1 MTTRKMSRSAI
12 VLFACLLGGCAADD
26 GPRDACELITAEE
39 LTAITG
45 VTLVPKPEP
54 HGDTAST
61 CTYWDEATNIDWFA
75 VQVAWQGGRTEWQQ
89 WNAATKGAARMIEHE
104 EPDVDVADIV
114 SIGPVAGLGDRARYS
129 GLLGGFVLKD
139 DTLLWFK
146 FGMLPKPE
154 RHFRPLALK
163 ALEKL

>member
-1 MTTRKMSRSAI
+1 MTTRETTCRRTT
-12 VLFACLLGGCAADD
+12 VLLACLLGGCAAD

-39 LTAITG
+39 LAAITG
-45 VTLVPKPEP
+45 VTLVPKLEAS
-54 HGDTAST
+54 GDEAST
-61 CTYWDEATNIDWFA
+61 CTYWDAGTNVDWFA
-75 VQVAWQGGRTEWQQ
+75 VEVTWQGGRTEWQQ

-146 FGMLPKPE
+146 FGMMPKPE